1 MVNRGWVMLIAGRMV
16 ALHPGIAC
24 GFVRREVA
32 ERDTPLGSVIAETRC
47 ELTEAGLIALGR
59 MR

>member
-1 MVNRGWVMLIAGRMV
+1 MLIAGRMV

-32 ERDTPLGSVIAETRC
+32 ERDTPLGPVIAETRC